1 MKAVFRVVIPA
12 RHASTR
18 LPGKPLLMLAGE
30 PMILHVHRL
39 ALRSG
44 AAEVIVATD
53 DERIRLACSAAGAAV
68 EMTAERHVSGTDRIA
83 EVAQRR
89 GWADGDIVVNVQGD
103 EPLLPSA
110 LIGQAAALLA
120 ASPAASIATLATPIA
135 SESDY
140 LDPNVVKV
148 VARADGI
155 ALYFSR
161 APVPWDRD
169 GFASRPPAAGL
180 HRGARRHLGI
190 YAYRV
195 AALRQLAAAPPAALE
210 QRERLEQLR
219 ALAMGLSIAVADAVE
234 VPGPGV
240 DTPEDLVRVEAL
252 LRAGGRA

>member
-1 MKAVFRVVIPA
+1 MFRVVIPA

-18 LPGKPLLMLAGE
+18 LPGKPLLLLAGE
-30 PMILHVHRL
+30 PMILHVHRI
-39 ALRSG
+39 ASRSG

-53 DERIRLACSAAGAAV
+53 DERIRSACSAAGAAV
-68 EMTAERHVSGTDRIA
+68 EMTAGGHASGTDRIA
-83 EVAQRR
+83 EVALRR
-89 GWADGDIVVNVQGD
+89 GWAQDDIVVNVQGD
-103 EPLLPSA
+103 EPLLPAA
-110 LIGQAAALLA
+110 LIRQAAALLA

-135 SESDY
+135 SEAEY

-148 VARADGI
+148 VARDDGI

-169 GFASRPPAAGL
+169 GFASRPPGAGR
-180 HRGARRHLGI
+180 HHGARRHLGI

-195 AALRQLAAAPPAALE
+195 AALRRLAGAPPAALE

-219 ALAMGLSIAVADAVE
+219 ALAMGLSIAVADADE
-234 VPGPGV
+234 APGPGV
-240 DTPEDLVRVEAL
+240 DTPEDLARVEAL